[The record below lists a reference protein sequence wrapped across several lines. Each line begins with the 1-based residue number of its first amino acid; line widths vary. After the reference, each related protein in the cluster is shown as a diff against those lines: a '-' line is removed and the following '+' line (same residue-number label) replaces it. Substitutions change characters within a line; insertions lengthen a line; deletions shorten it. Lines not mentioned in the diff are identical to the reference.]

1 MMFKKLLVLIS
12 KLSQSGT
19 SGAAAAHQ
27 SGFTVG
33 GKFSRK
39 SIVNGA
45 FVFCSDTTTKTSAEG
60 LLMIPFFRDLLVFFL
75 TR

>member
-1 MMFKKLLVLIS
+1 MTFKSHLVLS
-12 KLSQSGT
+12 SQSGT

-27 SGFTVG
+27 SGRTVG

-45 FVFCSDTTTKTSAEG
+45 FVFCGDTTTKTSAEG
-60 LLMIPFFRDLLVFFL
+60 PFDDPFFFLGDLLAFFL